1 MQERRINVRGIIFKD
16 GKLFGQQLKNNV
28 GPNQFWCT
36 PGGGLDPGESLT
48 EGLRREMIEET
59 GIAPVIGKLLFIQQ
73 FHDGTREQ
81 LEFFFNIEN
90 VDEYQTIDL
99 SATSHGEI
107 EIATYGFI
115 DPKAERVLPDFLK
128 DLNYV
133 EYIANHMPVLV
144 MSDFAS

>member
-107 EIATYGFI
+107 EVESYGFV
-115 DPKAERVLPDFLK
+115 DPHAEHILPDFLK
-128 DLNYV
+128 HVDIARYINDTQPVFV
-133 EYIANHMPVLV
+133 ESSL
-144 MSDFAS
+144 